1 MKGKVYV
8 IAAVPR
14 GLEKIAGSSDDQRV
28 EQLP

>member
-8 IAAVPR
+8 IAAVAR
-14 GLEKIAGSSDDQRV
+14 GLEKSLGRSTIQRV